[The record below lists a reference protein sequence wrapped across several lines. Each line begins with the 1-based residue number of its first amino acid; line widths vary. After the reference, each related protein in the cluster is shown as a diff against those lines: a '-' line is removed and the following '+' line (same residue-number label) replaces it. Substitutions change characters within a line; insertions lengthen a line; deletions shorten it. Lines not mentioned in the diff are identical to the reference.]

1 MLKPVEMEKV
11 RAICLKTSAPS
22 VIKALHN
29 LSVLHVSE
37 SEIPETERSG
47 PLASYDDISSRLTR
61 IRSLREAMGT
71 AAFGKAAP
79 EEGRPRKKREFASP
93 LKEADGALA
102 GAEKLFALLKEK
114 DEIARELEANL
125 ASQKAAAELGGLEV
139 DFSELKAESL
149 QFSLLR
155 CAGRKAAEAAAGM
168 KSKGVMFTYSEE
180 KGRGAVFLIAQKK
193 GEEAKFLEQFGALSP
208 LPSIATTPRKEGEKL
223 RQKEQEL
230 RERLAAAEKKAATHS
245 KAHYAEAAA
254 LEEALLI
261 EADRAQIATRFRATD
276 SLYFLEGWVEEAK
289 FGALEAEMARRFGK
303 RVYVMRAH
311 AGHEEMPP
319 TLLDNPKQAKPFE
332 FLVEFISLPQY
343 AEIDPTMILAFTVPL
358 TYALIFGDAG
368 YAVMSFVLA
377 MWMVK
382 ISKPGS
388 LFRNVALLWAISAI
402 PTFILGIAFDEY
414 FGFTHAHFFS
424 IIGFGEVHLYEGF
437 SRLHSVTGLMA
448 VTLVVGTLQLA
459 LGLVLG
465 AINEWG
471 HGRRHAYAKMAWL
484 GVLFGGFFLVASGM
498 YSLYPFLLVPAAAL
512 FALSVVALLITEGA
526 ISVIEIPGLL
536 GNVMSYV
543 RIAAIGL
550 SGLILAETINS
561 MLMPKFELSLVG
573 IAAFLLTSVAY
584 VGVHVAACIIAMFES
599 LVQGARLNVVEFFG
613 KFYKGNGIR
622 FSPFAASRK
631 YTVEAS

>member
-1 MLKPVEMEKV
+1 MLKPVRMAKV
-11 RAICLKTSAPS
+11 RAICLKPSAHS

-29 LSVLHVSE
+29 LSVLHISE

-47 PLASYDDISSRLTR
+47 PLASYDDISQRLTR
-61 IRSLREAMGT
+61 IRSLREAMGP
-71 AAFGKAAP
+71 AAMAKEA
-79 EEGRPRKKREFASP
+79 RKRHEFASP
-93 LKEADGALA
+93 VKEADSALA
-102 GAEKLFALLKEK
+102 AAEKFFALLKEK
-114 DEIARELEANL
+114 DEIARELEANI
-125 ASQKAAAELGGLEV
+125 ASQKAAAELGGLDI

-155 CAGRKAAEAAAGM
+155 CASRKAAEAASEMRKNGA
-168 KSKGVMFTYSEE
+168 MFTYSDE
-180 KGRGAVFLIAQKK
+180 KGRGAVFIVALPK
-193 GEEAKFLEQFGALSP
+193 GKDVKSLEQFGALSP
-208 LPSIATTPRKEGEKL
+208 LPAISTTPKKEGDALGK
-223 RQKEQEL
+223 KEAEL
-230 RERLAAAEKKAATHS
+230 REKLAAVEKKAAAYS
-245 KAHYAEAAA
+245 KSHYHQISA
-254 LEEALLI
+254 LEEDLSI
-261 EADRAQIATRFRATD
+261 EADRAQVATRFRATD

-289 FGALEAEMARRFGK
+289 VALLEAEMAKRFGK
-303 RVYVMRAH
+303 RVYVMKAH

-343 AEIDPTMILAFTVPL
+343 SEIDPTMILAFTVPFI
-358 TYALIFGDAG
+358 YALIFGDAG
-368 YAVMSFVLA
+368 YAVMSFLLA

-402 PTFILGIAFDEY
+402 PTFLLGIAFDEY
-414 FGFTHAHFFS
+414 FGFTHAHMFS

-437 SRLHSVTGLMA
+437 SRLHSVTELMA
-448 VTLVVGTLQLA
+448 LTLIVGTLQLA

-465 AINEWG
+465 AMNEWG
-471 HGRRHAYAKMAWL
+471 HSRKHAYAKMAWL

-498 YSLYPFLLVPAAAL
+498 YSLYPFLLMPAAAV
-512 FALSVVALLITEGA
+512 FAISVVALLITEGA
-526 ISVIEIPGLL
+526 LAIIEIPGLL

-584 VGVHVAACIIAMFES
+584 VGVHIAACIIAMFES

-613 KFYKGNGIR
+613 KFYKGNGMR
-622 FSPFAASRK
+622 FLPFAASRK
-631 YTVEAS
+631 YTVEAN